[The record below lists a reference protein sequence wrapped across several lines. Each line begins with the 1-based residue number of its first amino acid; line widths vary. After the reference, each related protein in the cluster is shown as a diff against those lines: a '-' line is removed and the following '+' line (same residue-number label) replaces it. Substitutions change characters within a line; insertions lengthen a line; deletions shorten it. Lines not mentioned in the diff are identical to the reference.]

1 MLGCMSEA
9 RRRCLSAILF
19 AFAWPLPVYGLVG
32 SVLIVV
38 NERVLHRHIFPAS
51 QVAAVTG
58 FVSLLLAAAWS
69 DWHDRH
75 LHLPGEL
82 TPKR

>member
-1 MLGCMSEA
+1 MSEA

-19 AFAWPLPVYGLVG
+19 ALAWPLPVYALVG

-38 NERVLHRHIFPAS
+38 NERILHHHLFRAS
-51 QVAAVTG
+51 QLAAATG
-58 FVSLLLAAAWS
+58 LASLLLAAAWS

-75 LHLPGEL
+75 NDPVEWVAH
-82 TPKR
+82 R